1 MIGKWVEVK
10 LQCNVSGV
18 LELVNPF
25 GMVVEMV
32 VVAVIAFL
40 PQPLLAIIIFK

>member
-10 LQCNVSGV
+10 LQCNFSVV

-25 GMVVEMV
+25 GMVIQTV
-32 VVAVIAFL
+32 VVAVIPFSL
-40 PQPLLAIIIFK
+40 QLLLAIIIFK